1 MALGVANNVLKVCE
15 MKASGEFKEFLI
27 RRRKNMY
34 CEHFCVIVDSFIID
48 VIA

>member
-27 RRRKNMY
+27 REEKIYVLRAFLCHGGFVYN
-34 CEHFCVIVDSFIID
+34 
-48 VIA
+48 